1 MTKAKGQSQ
10 DDSHKNARVL
20 CPPVMAMALTRND
33 GTIFFIAYD
42 YVEAGTVLEKWNLP
56 VVCSSAALLGGVA
69 CGGLM
74 LMLCMCPSTVEPDS
88 FLEKYSSVENLTYIQ
103 IQCALYLKGSITDF
117 LTALAARTH
126 GFFFTRRPGCA
137 VFATNTSTLLSWS
150 WPFHDMEP
158 VPGAL
163 IGIMWTYCLAAAVDH
178 TKLGG
183 ESAETK
189 DRKKKLVQSAE

>member
-1 MTKAKGQSQ
+1 
-10 DDSHKNARVL
+10 
-20 CPPVMAMALTRND
+20 
-33 GTIFFIAYD
+33 
-42 YVEAGTVLEKWNLP
+42 
-56 VVCSSAALLGGVA
+56 
-69 CGGLM
+69 M
-74 LMLCMCPSTVEPDS
+74 LMLCMCPSTIEPDS
-88 FLEKYSSVENLTYIQ
+88 FLEKYSSVENLTYRQ
-103 IQCALYLKGSITDF
+103 IQCALYLNRSITDF

-126 GFFFTRRPGCA
+126 GFVFTRVIRFVQFSQRTP
-137 VFATNTSTLLSWS
+137 TLLSWS

-189 DRKKKLVQSAE
+189 DWKKKQVQSAE